1 MVKFQMLWNYTMA
14 PTKAAKYHKSLLICI
29 NIIYPSFPFRA
40 SVLKTV
46 IKSKSQVLKHL
57 NQVVN
62 ISFLLTACAKAED
75 HFHRKPIRCRA
86 VAEWSRLLQRDSLK
100 LTCVLDNS
108 SPYSLEQG
116 WILSICVSSLS
127 YPPSEGGKCPSTTYS
142 FPFQNVNPRETF
154 EVSLPLAAAGEA
166 FFPFMVSCSLI
177 FSLSSLLGAEEATCL
192 SLPYSCIN
200 LPLNTLWVDWL
211 HSLRLRDPEDAR
223 KTDTAQCNNNTA
235 MDSIQAF
242 MNSHQFRG
250 RGSDEGR
257 GGALKPELYSANVQV
272 SSELLKN
279 AKGLKPSDLE
289 GQGQNLCVSF
299 LDWLLSEGCGGVRRG
314 HTGDKISA
322 PVLHARGPNGREVK
336 LTAKE
341 VNPDPLC
348 WQGG

>member
-1 MVKFQMLWNYTMA
+1 MT
-14 PTKAAKYHKSLLICI
+14 
-29 NIIYPSFPFRA
+29 
-40 SVLKTV
+40 
-46 IKSKSQVLKHL
+46 
-57 NQVVN
+57 
-62 ISFLLTACAKAED
+62 
-75 HFHRKPIRCRA
+75 
-86 VAEWSRLLQRDSLK
+86 EWSRLLQRDSLK

-116 WILSICVSSLS
+116 WILSVCVSSLS
-127 YPPSEGGKCPSTTYS
+127 HPPSEGGKCSSTTYS
-142 FPFQNVNPRETF
+142 FPFQNVNPGETL

-166 FFPFMVSCSLI
+166 FFPVVVSCSLI

-223 KTDTAQCNNNTA
+223 KMDTAQCNNTA

-242 MNSHQFRG
+242 MNSHQFRC
-250 RGSDEGR
+250 RGSEEGR
-257 GGALKPELYSANVQV
+257 GDALKPELYSATVQV

-279 AKGLKPSDLE
+279 AKGLKSSDLE

-299 LDWLLSEGCGGVRRG
+299 LDWLLSEGCGGVKRG
-314 HTGDKISA
+314 HTGDKIST
-322 PVLHARGPNGREVK
+322 PVLHARGPNGHEVK

-341 VNPDPLC
+341 VNPDP
-348 WQGG
+348 